1 MVFID
6 IIDIER
12 PRDRFYEGGDI
23 NETIPPPPA
32 NDMMV
37 GGDLGNGVIDNID
50 KEWPRNSSYE
60 GGDINDTIP
69 PPH

>member
-1 MVFID
+1 
-6 IIDIER
+6 
-12 PRDRFYEGGDI
+12 
-23 NETIPPPPA
+23 
-32 NDMMV
+32 MMV

-69 PPH
+69 SPPLADDKMVGGDPGNGVYL

>member
-1 MVFID
+1 MKGV
-6 IIDIER
+6 
-12 PRDRFYEGGDI
+12 
-23 NETIPPPPA
+23 TSMKLSPPPPA

-69 PPH
+69 LPTS